1 MNWSTIELGFAII
14 CACLP
19 TYGPLLVE
27 TAKFTQSLRSWQLSF
42 FESLRGSRGAS
53 AGSRNNTVSRTN
65 EDIFRYNALDDETT
79 DTARLTPAFGKPK
92 GNDRYTVVKSYPM
105 TPISVQDTSRAV

>member
-27 TAKFTQSLRSWQLSF
+27 MAKISHSLRSWQLSL

-53 AGSRNNTVSRTN
+53 VGSRNKTVSGTN

-79 DTARLTPAFGKPK
+79 DIARLTPAFGKPK
-92 GNDRYTVVKSYPM
+92 GNDQYSAVESYPM
-105 TPISVQDTSRAV
+105 TPISAQDTFRTV